1 MPSTQGVALGCPALA
16 PSGRW
21 LYYQIN
27 VSIALRFMTANNDLY
42 GLAAEFEHPHE
53 LLQAACHVRAAG
65 YTRVGAYTPIPV
77 EGLYEAL
84 GHRSTRLPYL
94 TLLGAVLGGV
104 AGFGMQYYAAVI
116 SYPMNIG
123 GRPLNSWQSFM
134 PIVFELSVLGAALF
148 SVLGMLALNGL
159 PQPYHPLFNL
169 PEFRFASR
177 DRFFL
182 CIQQRDPK
190 FDPASTRRFLEGLHA
205 HKVLDVPW

>member
-1 MPSTQGVALGCPALA
+1 MIETD
-16 PSGRW
+16 
-21 LYYQIN
+21 
-27 VSIALRFMTANNDLY
+27 DLY

-53 LLQAACHVRAAG
+53 LLEAARRTREAG
-65 YTRVGAYTPIPV
+65 YTRIGAYTPIPV
-77 EGLYEAL
+77 EGLYESL
-84 GHRSTRLPYL
+84 GHRPTRLPYL

-104 AGFGMQYYAAVI
+104 TGFGMQYYASVI

-123 GRPLNSWQSFM
+123 GRPLNSWQAFM
-134 PIVFELSVLGAALF
+134 PVVFELSVLGAALF

-169 PEFRFASR
+169 AEFKFASR

-182 CIQQRDPK
+182 CIQRRDPR
-190 FDPASTRRFLEGLHA
+190 FELARTREFMEGLHA